1 MGSSPIQC
9 CPSQGCTAQFLQYQ
23 NWGCFPR
30 SFCVHPDFAEGCES
44 LSSFQNEGK
53 EMGLV
58 LLAQGLLAFGMGI
71 LLLQHGTQVML
82 VL

>member
-1 MGSSPIQC
+1 
-9 CPSQGCTAQFLQYQ
+9 
-23 NWGCFPR
+23 
-30 SFCVHPDFAEGCES
+30 
-44 LSSFQNEGK
+44 
-53 EMGLV
+53 MGLV